1 MAKKKHRKKAKRTAR
16 RRSPARRKSA
26 KSKARVR
33 AMRRRRGTARQRRR
47 PVAKRAKLQKMID
60 PKVAQAMKVYEGAM
74 KQFNKQRFRRAQEG
88 FEKVLGGP
96 SRELAERARV
106 HIAICDQR
114 LQRPAP
120 VRLRS
125 ADDHYHYAVSQFNVA
140 NYEEARVHLE
150 KARKL
155 SPKSEYIYYA
165 LASVLALTGEADE
178 ALEYLAKA
186 IALRPENRYH
196 ARNDADFKLLE
207 DDARFHELVY
217 PNGPVR
223 ATPGALH
230 A

>member
-1 MAKKKHRKKAKRTAR
+1 MAKKKKRKKSKRAS

-26 KSKARVR
+26 KGKARVHAVR
-33 AMRRRRGTARQRRR
+33 RPRGSRRRLRSVG
-47 PVAKRAKLQKMID
+47 KRAKPQKMID
-60 PKVAQAMKVYEGAM
+60 PKVAQAMKVYEEAM

-88 FEKVLGGP
+88 FEKVLAGP

-106 HIAICDQR
+106 HIAICEQR

-125 ADDHYHYAVSQFNVA
+125 ADDHYHYAVSQINVA
-140 NYEEARVHLE
+140 NYEDACVHLE
-150 KARKL
+150 KALKL
-155 SPKSEYIYYA
+155 SPKNDYVYYA
-165 LASVLALTGEADE
+165 LASVSALTGEAEE

-186 IALRPENRYH
+186 ISLRPENRYH

-217 PNGPVR
+217 PGRPVG

-230 A
+230 V

>member
-16 RRSPARRKSA
+16 RLPARRKSA

-33 AMRRRRGTARQRRR
+33 AARRRRGSARQRRR
-47 PVAKRAKLQKMID
+47 PVAKRARLQKMID
-60 PKVAQAMKVYEGAM
+60 PKVAQAMKVYEEAM
-74 KQFNKQRFRRAQEG
+74 KQFNKQKFRRAQER

-125 ADDHYHYAVSQFNVA
+125 ADDHYHYAVSQINVA

-217 PNGPVR
+217 PNGPVG
-223 ATPGALH
+223 ATSGALH